1 MVSICSSPL
10 TSHPTGIPDFMK
22 GSNVLCQRDIS
33 KTPSFMTALAQDFVL
48 QVITLI
54 CQLCY
59 LLQIR
64 LSVRQAFL
72 RRVPGLAS

>member
-1 MVSICSSPL
+1 
-10 TSHPTGIPDFMK
+10 MK
-22 GSNVLCQRDIS
+22 GSNVIYQRHIS
-33 KTPSFMTALAQDFVL
+33 KTPSFMTALAQDYVL
-48 QVITLI
+48 QVIALI

-72 RRVPGLAS
+72 RRVSGLAS